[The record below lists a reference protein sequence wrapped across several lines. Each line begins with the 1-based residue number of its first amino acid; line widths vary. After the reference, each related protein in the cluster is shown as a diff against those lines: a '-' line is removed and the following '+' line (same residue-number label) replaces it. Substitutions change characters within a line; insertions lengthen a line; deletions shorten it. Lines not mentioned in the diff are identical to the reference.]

1 MKKIFNLSKIILS
14 AGLLLLTMNS
24 CKNET
29 KNSKDAAKNNV
40 KKDSTLLHDATS
52 IKLSAIQIG
61 KLELMNG
68 SSEDVKKFAET
79 LLADHKKSL
88 NDLKMLAIDKTITI
102 PTSVNDEKL
111 KEYDSLNKVSGAD
124 FDKKFIDMMTEGHTE
139 AIEKMTQI
147 SKEATD
153 NDIKEWASE
162 QIVLLTNHYKEA
174 KKLQQQMDSNT

>member
-1 MKKIFNLSKIILS
+1 MKKIFNLSKTILS
-14 AGLLLLTMNS
+14 AGLLLFILNS

-29 KNSKDAAKNNV
+29 KNSKDTACNSV

-52 IKLSAIQIG
+52 IKLSEIQIG

-68 SSEDVKKFAET
+68 SSEEVKKFAEA

-88 NDLKMLAIDKTITI
+88 NDLKMLAVDKTITI
-102 PTSVNDEKL
+102 PTAVNDETR
-111 KEYDSLNKVSGAD
+111 KEYNSLDTIAGAD
-124 FDKKFIDMMTEGHTE
+124 FDKKFIDILTEGHNE
-139 AIEKMTQI
+139 KIDKMTQI

-153 NDIKEWASE
+153 DDIKEWASE

-174 KKLQQQMDSNT
+174 KKLQQKMDSDS

>member
-1 MKKIFNLSKIILS
+1 MKKIFNLSKIILF
-14 AGLLLLTMNS
+14 AGLVLLTMNS

-29 KNSKDAAKNNV
+29 KNSKDVASV
-40 KKDSTLLHDATS
+40 KKDSTLLHAATS
-52 IKLSAIQIG
+52 IKLSEIQIG

-102 PTSVNDEKL
+102 PTSVSVNDEGS
-111 KEYDSLNKVSGAD
+111 KEYDSLNKISGAD
-124 FDKKFIDMMTEGHTE
+124 FDKKFIDMMTEGHNE
-139 AIEKMTQI
+139 AVDKMTQI

-153 NDIKEWASE
+153 DDIKEWASE

-174 KKLQQQMDSNT
+174 KKLQQKMDSNT